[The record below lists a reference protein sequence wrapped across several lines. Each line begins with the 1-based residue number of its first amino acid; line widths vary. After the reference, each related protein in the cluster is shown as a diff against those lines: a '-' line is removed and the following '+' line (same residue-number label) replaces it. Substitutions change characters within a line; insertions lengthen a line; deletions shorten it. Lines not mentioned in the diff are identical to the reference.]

1 MLMMR
6 RRVGETILIG
16 ADIEIHIARIG
27 RTRVKIAIEAPRH
40 LRVVAKEVEVVG
52 AQNRAAAA
60 LIAKVLQNR
69 WQGSAEATDKSSEV
83 APGHPQQQRT
93 RARHEAG

>member
-16 ADIEIHIARIG
+16 TDIEIHIARIG

-40 LRVVAKEVEVVG
+40 LRVVAKEVEVVE

-60 LIAKVLQNR
+60 LVAIVLENR
-69 WQGSAEATDKSSEV
+69 RQAFAETSDKSCEV
-83 APGHPQQQRT
+83 APGHPRQ
-93 RARHEAG
+93 AENPGPA